1 MNVTGSTPE
10 AKSDERD
17 DVLEILTEQCSLCR
31 QLKGLADRQR
41 MLIASDQAEM
51 LLEVLGRRR
60 QIIDRLAALANR
72 MRPYQQ
78 CWTEVRSRM
87 ADDDARRADEMISE
101 LNAALAGIL
110 QGDKAD
116 AEILAGRRRET
127 ASDLGRLKATR
138 MAGAAYAASQE
149 GPQVSQVE
157 WTDQ

>member
-1 MNVTGSTPE
+1 MNMTRSTPE
-10 AKSDERD
+10 AKSDDRD
-17 DVLEILTEQCSLCR
+17 DVLEILTEQCALCR
-31 QLKGLADRQR
+31 QLKGLAARQR

-60 QIIDRLAALANR
+60 QIIDRLGGLADR

-78 CWTEVRSRM
+78 RWTEVRSRF
-87 ADDDARRADEMISE
+87 ADDDGRRVDEMISE

-116 AEILAGRRRET
+116 AELLASRRQET
-127 ASDLGRLKATR
+127 GSDLGRLKATR

-157 WTDQ
+157 WTDE